1 MPSVFDVLGQDH
13 QEVKRMLAEL
23 EKGPTVATGAN
34 DNHLAL
40 RTKMVGELIIEESRH
55 EAAEEMY
62 FWPAVRDRLP
72 NGDELANTAIGQ
84 EQEGKE
90 VLDRLDK
97 LNADQPEF
105 EDLVFAFISAGR
117 EHIAFE
123 ETKVWPPLRRTL
135 TEDEA
140 ARLGDQIAEAKKT
153 APTRPHP
160 HTPPSPGALKGAGPV
175 VGAAD
180 RLRDAATGRGQDWPR
195 PAGDQAGWPG

>member
-23 EKGPTVATGAN
+23 EKGPIAATGAS
-34 DNHLAL
+34 DNHLIL
-40 RTKMVGELIIEESRH
+40 RKKMVEELVIEESRH
-55 EAAEEMY
+55 EAVEEMY

-72 NGDELANTAIGQ
+72 NGDELADTATGQ

-90 VLDRLDK
+90 ILDRLDK
-97 LNADQPEF
+97 LNVDQPEF
-105 EDLVFAFISAGR
+105 EELVFTFINAGR

-135 TEDEA
+135 TDDET
-140 ARLGDQIAEAKKT
+140 ARLCDQIAEAKKT
-153 APTRPHP
+153 APTHPHP
-160 HTPPSPGALKGAGPV
+160 RTPPSPAVLKGAGPA

-180 RLRDAATGRGQDWPR
+180 RLRDAATR
-195 PAGDQAGWPG
+195 P

>member
-23 EKGPTVATGAN
+23 EKGPTAATGAN
-34 DNHLAL
+34 DNHLLL
-40 RTKMVGELIIEESRH
+40 RKKMAEELIIEESRH

-62 FWPAVRDRLP
+62 LWPAVRDRLP
-72 NGDELANTAIGQ
+72 NGDELADTATGQ
-84 EQEGKE
+84 EQEGKK
-90 VLDRLDK
+90 VLDQLDK
-97 LNADQPEF
+97 LNADQAEF
-105 EDLVFAFISAGR
+105 EELVFTFINAGR

-123 ETKVWPPLRRTL
+123 ETKVWPPLRATL

-140 ARLGDQIAEAKKT
+140 ARLGEQIAEAKKT

-160 HTPPSPGALKGAGPV
+160 RTPPSPGVLKGAGPV

-180 RLRDAATGRGQDWPR
+180 RLRDAATDRGQD
-195 PAGDQAGWPG
+195 